1 MANSVR
7 LCIDTECFM
16 HFSNVLFSKESTIIK
31 TVVCLGIYLYT
42 YKTLIVLIDWL
53 LEAVRTNS
61 GYGMATVIY
70 NNLLNLILGTV
81 ILLRSS

>member
-31 TVVCLGIYLYT
+31 TVVCLGT
-42 YKTLIVLIDWL
+42 YKTLIVLIDLMIDCLRPCVRILDTEWL
-53 LEAVRTNS
+53 L
-61 GYGMATVIY
+61 
-70 NNLLNLILGTV
+70 
-81 ILLRSS
+81 